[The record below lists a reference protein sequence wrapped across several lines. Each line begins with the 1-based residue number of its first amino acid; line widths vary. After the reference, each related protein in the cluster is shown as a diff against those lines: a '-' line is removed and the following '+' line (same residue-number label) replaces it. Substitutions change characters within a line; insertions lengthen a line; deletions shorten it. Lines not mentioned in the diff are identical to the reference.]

1 MALRTLRNVINRGP
15 AHKNQGWHWTAVGA
29 ITLVGAAIYAPT
41 LSTPFVFDDH
51 LSIAN
56 NPTIRHLWPPGGAL
70 SPPHGQGITV
80 EGRPILNFSLALNH
94 VISGL
99 NAWSYHA
106 LNVLIHI
113 SAGLALFGIAR
124 RALCSSVRTSAPAGS
139 RRGQPAGCCRS
150 CARADDPIDP
160 TSNQRIDLFW
170 LALVFIALALTTFP
184 AAGADALAPL
194 DVREVKV
201 GGEIGRRIAIT
212 VANNLLKLDV
222 DADFLRPFTE
232 SPRTGKFIG
241 LGMMLDSAVRFAA
254 HTDDAQVVALKRHLV
269 AKIIAAQE
277 ADGYI
282 GTFEPAKRIQTLW
295 DVHELSYLI
304 WALLE
309 DHRYFGEA
317 PSLAGAR
324 KAADYLVKN
333 GSLLPPDW
341 GRGAE
346 VAPHVAFTGIE
357 RTMLALHRATGDAA
371 YLRFVTQTRALP
383 EWNLGIVIGR
393 RQGIEGHIY
402 AYMARCL
409 AQLEL
414 HRLQPSVRLLD
425 PAQRALDFMTRHD
438 GALLTGSAGQCE
450 IWNDD
455 QDARGDV
462 GESCALAYQLRV
474 FDSLLRLNAN
484 PRMGDLMERTIF
496 NALFASQSP
505 DGRRLRYFAPLEG
518 NRVYWKT
525 DTYCCPCNF
534 RRIIAE
540 LPAFV
545 FYRANDGVT
554 VNLYAPAQATID
566 FVTFR
571 QETDYPNSGRVRLS
585 VSPEKP
591 TVFTLRL
598 RIPSWATQASV
609 TVNGQSADGA
619 VKPGAFFA
627 VRREW
632 RTGDEVQLE
641 MPMAWRLVK
650 GRQRQAGRVAV
661 MRGPQVFCLDPAQNP
676 ALAKLDGTELG
687 YLALNP
693 NSLGEPVRNT
703 AVRPDG
709 LGCSVQMWKAGFGL
723 AKKTDYELTLTE
735 FPNSEGKATYF
746 RLRDYSGAAD
756 DELFSGR

>member
-1 MALRTLRNVINRGP
+1 M
-15 AHKNQGWHWTAVGA
+15 KMKK
-29 ITLVGAAIYAPT
+29 
-41 LSTPFVFDDH
+41 
-51 LSIAN
+51 
-56 NPTIRHLWPPGGAL
+56 L
-70 SPPHGQGITV
+70 SPL
-80 EGRPILNFSLALNH
+80 IL
-94 VISGL
+94 
-99 NAWSYHA
+99 
-106 LNVLIHI
+106 
-113 SAGLALFGIAR
+113 LALF
-124 RALCSSVRTSAPAGS
+124 PA
-139 RRGQPAGCCRS
+139 A
-150 CARADDPIDP
+150 
-160 TSNQRIDLFW
+160 
-170 LALVFIALALTTFP
+170 FP
-184 AAGADALAPL
+184 VAGADALAPL
-194 DVREVKV
+194 HLREVKV

-212 VANNLLKLDV
+212 VANNLLQLDV
-222 DADFLRPFTE
+222 DGDFLRPFSE

-241 LGMMLDSAVRFAA
+241 LGMMLDSAVKFAA
-254 HTDDAQVVALKRHLV
+254 HTGDPQVIALKRHLV
-269 AKIIAAQE
+269 AKILAAQE

-295 DVHELSYLI
+295 DVHELGYLI

-309 DHRYFGEA
+309 DHRHFGAA
-317 PSLAGAR
+317 PSLAAAR
-324 KAADYLVKN
+324 QAADYLIKHWSV
-333 GSLLPPDW
+333 LPPDW

-383 EWNLGIVIGR
+383 EWDLGVVIGR
-393 RQGIEGHIY
+393 RQGIEGHVY
-402 AYMARCL
+402 AYMARGL

-414 HRLQPSVRLLD
+414 HRLQPSARLLG

-474 FDSLLRLNAN
+474 YDSLLRLNAD

-518 NRVYWKT
+518 NRIYWKT

-540 LPAFV
+540 LPGFV

-554 VNLYAPAQATID
+554 VNLYAPAQATINA
-566 FVTFR
+566 VTFR
-571 QETDYPNSGRVRLS
+571 QETDYPNSGRVRLA

-598 RIPSWATQASV
+598 RIPSWATKASV
-609 TVNGQSADGA
+609 TVNGQPADGA
-619 VKPGAFFA
+619 VKSGAFFA

-632 RTGDEVQLE
+632 QPGDEVRLE

-693 NSLGEPVRNT
+693 DSLGEPVRNT

-709 LGCSVQMWKAGFGL
+709 LGCGVQMWKAGFGL
-723 AKKTDYELTLTE
+723 GKKADYELTLTE
-735 FPNSEGKATYF
+735 FPNSEGRATYF
-746 RLRDYSGAAD
+746 RLRDYSVAVD

>member
-1 MALRTLRNVINRGP
+1 MKR
-15 AHKNQGWHWTAVGA
+15 
-29 ITLVGAAIYAPT
+29 
-41 LSTPFVFDDH
+41 LSSLLLLT
-51 LSIAN
+51 
-56 NPTIRHLWPPGGAL
+56 
-70 SPPHGQGITV
+70 
-80 EGRPILNFSLALNH
+80 LAL
-94 VISGL
+94 
-99 NAWSYHA
+99 AA
-106 LNVLIHI
+106 
-113 SAGLALFGIAR
+113 
-124 RALCSSVRTSAPAGS
+124 
-139 RRGQPAGCCRS
+139 
-150 CARADDPIDP
+150 
-160 TSNQRIDLFW
+160 
-170 LALVFIALALTTFP
+170 FP
-184 AAGADALAPL
+184 AMGADALAPL
-194 DVREVKV
+194 ELREVRV

-222 DADFLRPFTE
+222 DADFVRPFTE

-241 LGMMLDSAVRFAA
+241 LGMMLDSAVKFAA
-254 HTDDAQVVALKRHLV
+254 HTGDPQVMALKQHLV
-269 AKIIAAQE
+269 ARIIAAQE

-282 GTFEPAKRIQTLW
+282 GTFEPAKRIKALW
-295 DVHELSYLI
+295 DVHELGYII

-309 DHRYFGEA
+309 DHRLFGEA
-317 PSLAGAR
+317 PSLAAAR
-324 KAADYLVKN
+324 HAADYVVQHWAV
-333 GSLLPPDW
+333 LPPDW

-383 EWNLGIVIGR
+383 EWDLGIVTGR
-393 RQGIEGHIY
+393 RQGIEGHVY
-402 AYMARCL
+402 AYMARSL

-414 HRLQPSVRLLD
+414 HRLQPSAHLLA
-425 PAQRALDFMTRHD
+425 PAKRALDFMTRHD
-438 GALLTGSAGQCE
+438 GALVTGSAGQCE

-462 GESCALAYQLRV
+462 GESCALAYQIRV
-474 FDSLLRLNAN
+474 YDSLLRLTAD
-484 PRMGDLMERTIF
+484 PRQGDLMERTIF

-566 FVTFR
+566 SVTFR
-571 QETDYPNSGRVRLS
+571 QETDYPNSGRVRIA

-598 RIPSWATQASV
+598 RIPSWATKASV
-609 TVNGQSADGA
+609 TINGEPPDGA
-619 VKPGAFFA
+619 VKSGAFFA

-632 RTGDEVQLE
+632 KPDDEVRLE
-641 MPMAWRLVK
+641 MPMTWRLVQ

-661 MRGPQVFCLDPAQNP
+661 MRGPQVFCLDPAQTP
-676 ALAKLDGTELG
+676 ALAKLDDTELG

-693 NSLGEPVRNT
+693 DSLGEPVRNT

-709 LGCSVQMWKAGFGL
+709 LGCGVQMWKAGFGL
-723 AKKTDYELTLTE
+723 GQKADYELTLTE
-735 FPNSEGKATYF
+735 FPNADCKATYF
-746 RLRDYSGAAD
+746 RLRDYRVAVD